1 VQRGPPA
8 LGAQKFASEPLTFS
22 QFSNCR
28 GTYAVREPLE
38 GTATPKATK
47 WLEVIADPI
56 RLGILRSLSQ
66 VAEATT
72 SDLATWGAAS
82 SQTLRRHLEVL
93 VALGVIDEHPARS
106 DGETPGRPAA
116 RFSLP
121 AEVQESVRSV
131 FGAPAVRTAPAAVQA
146 ISGSRPAHASATFA
160 STSSIAAS
168 GPTNGASAR

>member
-1 VQRGPPA
+1 M
-8 LGAQKFASEPLTFS
+8 
-22 QFSNCR
+22 
-28 GTYAVREPLE
+28 REPLE
-38 GTATPKATK
+38 GTATPRATG

-56 RLGILRSLSQ
+56 RLGILRSLSH

-93 VALGVIDEHPARS
+93 VSLGVIQEHPAQS

-116 RFSLP
+116 RFSLA
-121 AEVQESVRSV
+121 AEVRESVRSV
-131 FGAPAVRTAPAAVQA
+131 FATPSARPGRTAQMVAAPPV
-146 ISGSRPAHASATFA
+146 SATFA
-160 STSSIAAS
+160 STRSIAAS